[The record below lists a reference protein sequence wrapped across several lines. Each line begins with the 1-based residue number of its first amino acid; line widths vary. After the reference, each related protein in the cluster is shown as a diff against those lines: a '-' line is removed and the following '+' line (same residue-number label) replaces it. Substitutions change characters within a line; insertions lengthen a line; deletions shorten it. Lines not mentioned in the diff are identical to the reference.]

1 MNLLKIIFIVLFA
14 LYFLVGLAIYFFQE
28 ELIFLPEKLDKDF
41 TYDFSTDYEEHFI
54 EMTDGAI
61 INALH
66 FKSDSS
72 KGLILYFHGNAGS
85 LRRWGEVIEPFVDL
99 GFDVLIMDY
108 RGYGKSTGKRTY
120 KKMLSDADKLYE
132 LALSKT
138 TEDKVILFGR
148 SLGSSFASYLA
159 GKNNPS
165 RLILETPF
173 LSLGDIAN
181 RVAPI
186 YPPSYLLRFNF
197 KNHESL
203 KEAMCPIFIFH
214 GTEDNVVPLQSGKD
228 LYETLDPGLAKLIV
242 VDGGGHNNLANFD
255 TYQKEIRNVLLN
267 E

>member
-41 TYDFSTDYEEHFI
+41 AYDFPFDFQEHFI
-54 EMTDGAI
+54 EMADGAS

-66 FKSDSS
+66 FKADSS

-85 LRRWGEVIEPFVDL
+85 LRRWGEVVEPFVEL
-99 GFDVLIMDY
+99 GFDVLITDY

-120 KKMLSDADKLYE
+120 KKMLADADQLYE
-132 LALSKT
+132 FALGKT
-138 TEDKVILFGR
+138 TEDRLILYGR
-148 SLGSSFASYLA
+148 SLGSSFASHLA

-165 RLILETPF
+165 KLILETPF

-186 YPPSYLLRFNF
+186 YPPNYLLRFNF

-203 KEAMCPIFIFH
+203 KKAQCPIHIFH
-214 GTEDNVVPLQSGKD
+214 GTEDNVVPLQSGEE
-228 LYETLDPGLAKLIV
+228 LFQTLDPDQAQLIV
-242 VDGGGHNNLANFD
+242 VEGGGHNNLASFD
-255 TYQKEIRNVLLN
+255 RYQREIRNVLLN

>member
-1 MNLLKIIFIVLFA
+1 MNLLKIILIVLFA

-41 TYDFSTDYEEHFI
+41 AYDFSSSFEEHFL
-54 EMTDGAI
+54 EMSDGAI

-85 LRRWGEVIEPFVDL
+85 LRRWGEVVEPFVSL

-120 KKMLSDADKLYE
+120 KKMLSDADQLYE
-132 LALSKT
+132 FALSKSP
-138 TEDKVILFGR
+138 EDKLIVYGR
-148 SLGSSFASYLA
+148 SLGSSFASHLA
-159 GKNNPS
+159 GKNNPLK
-165 RLILETPF
+165 LILETPF

-197 KNHESL
+197 KNHEAL
-203 KEAMCPIFIFH
+203 KEATCPIYIFH
-214 GTEDNVVPLQSGKD
+214 GTEDNVVPFQSGKD
-228 LYETLDPGLAKLIV
+228 LYETLDPNQASLIV
-242 VDGGGHNNLANFD
+242 VEGGGHNNLANFD
-255 TYQKEIRNVLLN
+255 TYQEEIRNVLLN